1 MSRED
6 DGDRLATLEARYARL
21 RAVVVAIALGGLV
34 FAAAAWA
41 GGERGGSS
49 ERTVEARRV
58 ILVDSAGRRAADL
71 TADSA
76 GIQIRLF
83 APHAT
88 TTRMRTGERTE
99 GELVVARALL
109 SSRSGLLLAD
119 GAGNAVA
126 RLGDVGAGLL
136 R

>member
-1 MSRED
+1 M
-6 DGDRLATLEARYARL
+6 
-21 RAVVVAIALGGLV
+21 
-34 FAAAAWA
+34 
-41 GGERGGSS
+41 
-49 ERTVEARRV
+49 

-83 APHAT
+83 DPHAT

-126 RLGDVGAGLL
+126 LLGDVGAGLL